1 MTALA
6 PAPTIPT
13 SSSLASRYARALVMP
28 EVAVRLPAVRVMEYG
43 VTRLPAG
50 RVSGE
55 RLYDSEHFFFWMT
68 VIENMPEYTFQ
79 RAVSY
84 ADPDNVEEL
93 AQLAGRLR
101 LESVE
106 PGYWYPRDDD
116 VLALFSKSGE
126 FEGVRVSTRSGESTP
141 EGADCIA
148 SMWFPP
154 ILLERMSLALLAAAY
169 RNARD
174 DGFAPLNA
182 ELAAIVLPVVEKM
195 DKFAGPAVFMPDTEY
210 GLGGLLEARHALRSG
225 HASASAS
232 DLATLDDLLATHG
245 ERYREYLGGKDAYRL
260 RVQL

>member
-1 MTALA
+1 
-6 PAPTIPT
+6 
-13 SSSLASRYARALVMP
+13 MP
-28 EVAVRLPAVRVMEYG
+28 EVAVRLPAVTVMEYG
-43 VTRLPAG
+43 VTRLPTG

-79 RAVSY
+79 RALSY

-106 PGYWYPRDDD
+106 PGYWYPSEDE

-126 FEGVRVSTRSGESTP
+126 FEGVRLSVRSGETTP
-141 EGADCIA
+141 EGATCIA

-174 DGFAPLNA
+174 DKFTPLNA
-182 ELAAIVLPVVEKM
+182 ELAAAVLPVVKQM
-195 DKFAGPAVFMPDTEY
+195 DKCAGPAVFMPDTEY
-210 GLGGLLEARHALRSG
+210 GLGGLLEARHAFRSG
-225 HASASAS
+225 QATASASG
-232 DLATLDDLLATHG
+232 LAALDELIATHG
-245 ERYREYLGGKDAYRL
+245 ERYREYLGGKHSYGL
-260 RVQL
+260 RVRL

>member
-1 MTALA
+1 MTALSPA
-6 PAPTIPT
+6 PAIPT
-13 SSSLASRYARALVMP
+13 SSLASRYARALVMP
-28 EVAVRLPAVRVMEYG
+28 EVAVKLPAVTVMEYG
-43 VTRLPAG
+43 VTRLPTG
-50 RVSGE
+50 RVSTE
-55 RLYDSEHFFFWMT
+55 RLIPSEHFFFWMT

-93 AQLAGRLR
+93 AQSAGRLR

-174 DGFAPLNA
+174 DGFTPLSA
-182 ELAAIVLPVVEKM
+182 ELAAIVLPAIEQM

-210 GLGGLLEARHALRSG
+210 GLGGLLEARHALRRG
-225 HASASAS
+225 HATASES
-232 DLATLDDLLATHG
+232 DFAALDDLLAAHG
-245 ERYREYLGGKDAYRL
+245 EQYREYLGGKDAYSL
-260 RVQL
+260 RVCL